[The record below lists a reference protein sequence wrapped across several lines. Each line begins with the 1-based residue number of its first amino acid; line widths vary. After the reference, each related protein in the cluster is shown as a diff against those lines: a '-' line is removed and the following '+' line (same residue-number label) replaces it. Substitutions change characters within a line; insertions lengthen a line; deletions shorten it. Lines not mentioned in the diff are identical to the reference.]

1 MCRGGDGAGDGHGEL
16 GLTWCWS
23 HTSLLSVWGT
33 GGPQSCSNSVQAE
46 FLSPPKADLWVS
58 DELGHST
65 STVTFPL
72 HHGEDAARGP
82 GTLGVLQL
90 GEDDV
95 VC

>member
-1 MCRGGDGAGDGHGEL
+1 MMVTENLASRGAGLTPACCPCGEL
-16 GLTWCWS
+16 VD
-23 HTSLLSVWGT
+23 LSPVPT
-33 GGPQSCSNSVQAE
+33 ACR
-46 FLSPPKADLWVS
+46 LSSFPPPKADLWVS